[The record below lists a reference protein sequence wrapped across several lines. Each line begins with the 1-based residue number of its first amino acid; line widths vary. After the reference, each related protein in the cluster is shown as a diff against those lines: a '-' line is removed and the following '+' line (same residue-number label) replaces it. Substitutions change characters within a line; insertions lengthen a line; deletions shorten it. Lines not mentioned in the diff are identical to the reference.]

1 MLFFFFFLGFLD
13 VNFFF
18 FTLFFF
24 SDHYF
29 SFFYFLIK
37 LQWFF
42 FFPVGC
48 LPFLF
53 FLFLIVSKGIWLNL
67 YKVIFLSFHF
77 SSQPN
82 KKKFHPSTFQPP
94 NQTQI
99 RKTKI
104 SSILPL
110 FYPFKQTNPKSE
122 YGNWYYQRLMIKL
135 KP

>member
-13 VNFFF
+13 VNFF

-42 FFPVGC
+42 FPGWLFA
-48 LPFLF
+48 FSF